1 MSLRQRPSLS
11 HRLDRLHRSAGAFFG
26 IFLFIILFSGCWSLG
41 SDALRLW
48 WNGAPLSGQILPMDR
63 LVALQSDAKMIQ
75 LPQGN
80 NPVITFCQGMG
91 QCASSFSAIT
101 GKPIEQNTPAMWLVT
116 LHKNLF
122 LDFPGRI
129 FLSLFGFALA
139 VLLITGWF
147 IQRKRIATMLRL
159 PRRASLRLF
168 FHDLHSWLGLWCYP
182 WLILFALTGA
192 LSGLGALGTVTLAQR
207 AAPESPQIIMK
218 NLMGGFDA
226 IEIPTDVAEST
237 VASVIAAL
245 GEIAPSFIPQT
256 VGFQGEKWIIGGM
269 REGQLSTANFEQ
281 YQFDSAT
288 KQLIGMRDSS
298 QQSVWTR
305 AFIAVQPVHYGQY
318 QWWSQGE
325 NLASTLHFM
334 AGIGALILVSAGLA
348 MWCWRRVETLSARF
362 IVGSC
367 GGLLLASS
375 LLLALAPWPLLL
387 SSSFFFLCWAT
398 CLLLC
403 LLYKNVRASLAMIC
417 VLSAS
422 LLFTTLI
429 TSWVSHS
436 TPFSRIDLTVLCSA
450 VGLLISFFGCQT
462 MSCTAKRARS

>member
-387 SSSFFFLCWAT
+387 SSSSFFLCWAT

-462 MSCTAKRARS
+462 MSYTAKRARS

>member
-63 LVALQSDAKMIQ
+63 LVALQPDAKMIQ

-147 IQRKRIATMLRL
+147 IQHKRIATMLRL

-387 SSSFFFLCWAT
+387 SSSSFFLCWAT

-429 TSWVSHS
+429 TSWASHS